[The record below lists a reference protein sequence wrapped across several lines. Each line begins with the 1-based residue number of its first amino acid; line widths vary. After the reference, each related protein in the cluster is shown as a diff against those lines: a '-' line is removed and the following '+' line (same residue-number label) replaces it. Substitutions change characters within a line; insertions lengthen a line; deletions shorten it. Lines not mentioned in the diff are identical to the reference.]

1 MPFSYRD
8 RRVVEVSHGRS
19 ETRVLCTCSH
29 RGRMPVC
36 VYTHA
41 HVHAG
46 VCAHK
51 HTCTR
56 CVHRAPTEA
65 DRERACS
72 RAFESH
78 HIIVLSSTLPRRRYR
93 LIGDAEHVRE
103 HCTVNTLVSD
113 HKRGVT
119 RRCIGATVQC
129 LHSIREQLNQLTLF
143 QTCP

>member
-1 MPFSYRD
+1 MAGLKRA
-8 RRVVEVSHGRS
+8 
-19 ETRVLCTCSH
+19 CS
-29 RGRMPVC
+29 
-36 VYTHA
+36 
-41 HVHAG
+41 VHALTAAG
-46 VCAHK
+46 CLCAHK

-72 RAFESH
+72 HAFESH
-78 HIIVLSSTLPRRRYR
+78 HIIVLSSTLPWRQYR
-93 LIGDAEHVRE
+93 LIGDAE

-119 RRCIGATVQC
+119 RRCIGATAQC
-129 LHSIREQLNQLTLF
+129 FHSIREQLNQLTPF